1 MTKEEVLAAFELDIQ
16 KEDPRMSE
24 STTEDIKKT
33 AKTLI
38 IKDRDGVVEAL
49 RYWLRLRDDGHT
61 MAAVYVIGDVYIP
74 ELKPD
79 LECLRADI
87 ESGKVFL
94 PYYNYWV
101 DLALKTINEK
111 PNSAP

>member
-1 MTKEEVLAAFELDIQ
+1 MTREEVLTAFEMDIQ
-16 KEDPRMSE
+16 NGDPKMGE

-38 IKDRDGVVEAL
+38 TKDRTGVIGAL
-49 RYWLRLRDDGHT
+49 RYWLSLRDSGLT
-61 MAAVYVIGDVYIP
+61 MTAVGIIVDVYIP

-87 ESGKVFL
+87 KTGKIFH
-94 PYYNYWV
+94 PSYNYLV
-101 DLALKTINEK
+101 DLALKNINERPK
-111 PNSAP
+111 G